1 MRLNITESLGIHGL
15 SNYDAPILAALATNS
30 TALLIGPHGSAKT
43 MLVEKLTDILDEP
56 FRHYNTSLLNYDDL
70 VGYPIPDQNKKTLE
84 FIQTPGTIWD
94 AGFVLFDEISRARP
108 EIQNKIFPIVYEH
121 RVQGI
126 KLKKLHHCWAAM
138 NPPSDD
144 SSFDNDLYSGSWA
157 LDLALADRFN
167 FVFNIPGFNDL
178 TAKDRKNILSLKSND
193 CAKVSLNQLIKEVKD
208 NLSDLSRSK
217 INWLAEYLNCLIPHL
232 ETSGIIISGRRA
244 RILLNNIISVYTA
257 EKVLGSSNS
266 IENASLR
273 TLRVS
278 LPFNACG
285 IEVEQNK
292 VLLAHKAAIEETKE
306 CKNSNEAFLRNVKD
320 PIKKVQHALDMEIDK
335 IKMSQLVS
343 DAFASLSPPERYCWV
358 YQTFTDISE
367 CTNVNASTLE
377 MLAEVQ
383 ANIMMGATEDQS
395 EAIANNS
402 DRWKVWQTISNAIGK
417 LNSSNGEK
425 AELIAIAKALFFY
438 GDENVEM
445 DDVKNAYLNIKSR
458 LI

>member
-1 MRLNITESLGIHGL
+1 MRLNITDSLGIHGL
-15 SNYDAPILAALATNS
+15 SNFDAPILAALATNS
-30 TALLIGPHGSAKT
+30 TSLLIGPHGSAKT
-43 MLVEKLTDILDEP
+43 MLAEKLTEILGEP

-70 VGYPIPDQNKKTLE
+70 VGYPIPNQDKKTLE

-167 FVFNIPGFNDL
+167 FVFNIPGFNEL
-178 TAKDRKNILSLKSND
+178 TEKDRKNVLSFKPNNKEKASI
-193 CAKVSLNQLIKEVKD
+193 NQLIEEVKK
-208 NLSDLSRSK
+208 NLNGLSKSK

-257 EKVLGSSNS
+257 EKVLGCSDS
-266 IENASLR
+266 IENAALR
-273 TLRVS
+273 TMRVS

-292 VLLAHKAAIEETKE
+292 VLLAHKAAVEESKE
-306 CKNSNEAFLRNVKD
+306 CKDGNDALLRSIKD
-320 PIKKVQHALDMEIDK
+320 PIKKVQHALEMEIDQ

-358 YQTFTDISE
+358 YQTFPDISE
-367 CTNVNASTLE
+367 CSKVNASTLE

-402 DRWKVWQTISNAIGK
+402 TRWKVWQTISNAIGK
-417 LNSSNGEK
+417 LKSSKGEK

-445 DDVKNAYLNIKSR
+445 DEIKNAYLNIKSR